1 MIRNLPSESNLCYQ
15 DPGPFPSTLR
25 KLDKM
30 PDKDHGGLEGA
41 SWGTVSLTRRPE
53 KGLVAFLRNRAP
65 LRLLILWVAGIRASV
80 HTKLLC
86 AFLLVSLLIVVTGA
100 MSLQAMRTMTH
111 QAQLLDQAQE
121 RESRARQ
128 IQQSFTQ
135 QMNFTALALIIK
147 DEATVQKILRENNRF
162 NRQLAMLEEDIVS
175 KPSVARELIQLIRTH
190 QEEVMTIMA
199 DIADHIRDGKFDEA
213 RRLQLTKV
221 YPLFEQIEG
230 LVAQVLN
237 AEEKEKERLRQS
249 VTESNRRTL
258 VFMSIIA
265 AVAFLLALVL
275 GFVISWSFIL
285 PVREAEIFLGHVAEG
300 RFDRS
305 IQVPNRDE
313 FGALAHRMNRM
324 SKELDRLNKE
334 QRESAQALQ
343 RINEKLQAASKAKS
357 EFLANMSHEL
367 RTPLNAILGFIELML
382 DEIYG
387 EVPLYLKEPLS
398 DVQNNGRH
406 LLRLINDVLDVAKI
420 EAGRMELRLEKYLVD
435 DIISSARASL
445 QSLAEQ
451 KGLGFVAGA
460 ENGIPPAFGD
470 GGRITQ
476 CLINIAGN
484 ALKFTETG
492 RVEISVGLKDEMLT
506 YKVKDTGIGIPQD
519 KIEKVFDEFH
529 QGDAT
534 ITRDFG
540 GTGLGL
546 SITKK
551 FVEMHGGRIWVE
563 SEQGK
568 GSSFYFSIPLIAGHK
583 GKV

>member
-1 MIRNLPSESNLCYQ
+1 
-15 DPGPFPSTLR
+15 
-25 KLDKM
+25 M
-30 PDKDHGGLEGA
+30 PPRVKDSSLE
-41 SWGTVSLTRRPE
+41 TVSLTRLGE
-53 KGLVAFLRNRAP
+53 KGFGAFLRNWAP
-65 LRLLILWVAGIRASV
+65 FRRLILWVAGIRASV
-80 HTKLLC
+80 HTKLLF
-86 AFLLVSLLIVVTGA
+86 AFLLVSLLIIVTGA
-100 MSLQAMRTMTH
+100 VSLQAMRTMTH

-162 NRQLAMLEEDIVS
+162 NRQLAILEEDLLS

-199 DIADHIRDGKFDEA
+199 DIADDIRDGKFDEA

-221 YPLFEQIEG
+221 FPLFEQIEG

-237 AEEKEKERLRQS
+237 TEEKEKEVLRLR

-265 AVAFLLALVL
+265 ALAFLLALVL
-275 GFVISWSFIL
+275 GFVISSSFIL
-285 PVREAEIFLGHVAEG
+285 PVREANIFLGHVAEG
-300 RFDRS
+300 HFDRS

-313 FGALAHRMNRM
+313 FGALAHRMNHM
-324 SKELDRLNKE
+324 SKELYRLNKE
-334 QRESAQALQ
+334 HRESAQALQ
-343 RINEKLQAASKAKS
+343 SSNEKLQGASKAKS

-367 RTPLNAILGFIELML
+367 RTPLSAILGFIELML

-460 ENGIPPAFGD
+460 ENGIPPAYGD

-492 RVEISVGLKDEMLT
+492 RVEISVDLKDEMLT

-519 KIEKVFDEFH
+519 KIEKVFDAF
-529 QGDAT
+529 QQADAT

-563 SEQGK
+563 SQQGK
-568 GSSFYFSIPLIAGHK
+568 GSSFYFSIPLIAGQK
-583 GKV
+583 GKA

>member
-1 MIRNLPSESNLCYQ
+1 
-15 DPGPFPSTLR
+15 
-25 KLDKM
+25 M
-30 PDKDHGGLEGA
+30 PDKDPGGVGGSSLEP
-41 SWGTVSLTRRPE
+41 VSSTRRPE
-53 KGLVAFLRNRAP
+53 KGLVAFLRNRPP

-80 HTKLLC
+80 QTKLLC
-86 AFLLVSLLIVVTGA
+86 AFLLVSLLIIVTGA
-100 MSLQAMRTMTH
+100 MSLQALRTMNH
-111 QAQLLDQAQE
+111 QSQLLDQAQE

-135 QMNFTALALIIK
+135 QMNFTAMALIIK

-162 NRQLAMLEEDIVS
+162 NRQLAILEEAVLS
-175 KPSVARELIQLIRTH
+175 ERSVAGELIQLIRTH

-199 DIADHIRDGKFDEA
+199 DIADHIRDSRFDEA
-213 RRLQLTKV
+213 RHLQLTKV
-221 YPLFEQIEG
+221 YPLFEQIES

-237 AEEKEKERLRQS
+237 TEEKEKERLRQS

-258 VFMSIIA
+258 VFVSIIA

-285 PVREAEIFLGHVAEG
+285 PVREADVFLGHVAEG

-313 FGALAHRMNRM
+313 FGALAYRMNRM
-324 SKELDRLNKE
+324 SQELDRLNTE
-334 QRESAQALQ
+334 QRESAKQLQ
-343 RINEKLQAASKAKS
+343 RINEQLQAASKAKS

-367 RTPLNAILGFIELML
+367 RTPLNAILGFIELMQ

-406 LLRLINDVLDVAKI
+406 LLRLINDILDVSKI
-420 EAGRMELRLEKYLVD
+420 EAGRMELRLEKYLVE

-445 QSLAEQ
+445 QSLAGQ
-451 KGLGFVAGA
+451 KGLGFVSGA

-492 RVEISVGLKDEMLT
+492 RVEISVELKDEMLT

-568 GSSFYFSIPLIAGHK
+568 GSSFYFTIPLIAAQK